1 MTDFPKALA
10 IGLLLWMPG
19 RGDAGSTGLFGGSPT
34 GSGGDSGSG
43 GTSTGGDG
51 GTSTGDGGTSTGGG
65 GTSTGGDGGTS
76 TGGDGGTS
84 TGGDGGTSTGDG
96 VIEIYLAGD
105 LTPETFADALSGQTP
120 TDYSV
125 ALSAYEIMT
134 SATDANP
141 VPCFSHSEPVVAQ
154 LEDDNLVGACD
165 TAGIPTN
172 GYTHGRVKVDWAQYT
187 VAGTLHSTI
196 PLAGQY
202 TFFRAYSDTHHGGKD
217 YKAGQGTI
225 RFVSG
230 AVDQTYPWTY
240 APLPE
245 VSGIS
250 YELDGG
256 EYWMTFPFARP
267 LPVEQGEPG
276 KQWARLNWKIYE
288 SFRWADAGYLG
299 YATDVWDTVPLNT
312 VLTGSVLVPGVTG
325 YYVTTSRD

>member
-1 MTDFPKALA
+1 MTLFPKALG

-19 RGDAGSTGLFGGSPT
+19 CGGNGSTGLFGGAPP
-34 GSGGDSGSG
+34 GAGGDSGSG
-43 GTSTGGDG
+43 GAGTGGDG
-51 GTSTGDGGTSTGGG
+51 GTSAAGDGGTSAGGSNAGGTSTGG
-65 GTSTGGDGGTS
+65 TSTGGTS
-76 TGGDGGTS
+76 P
-84 TGGDGGTSTGDG
+84 GDG

-120 TDYSV
+120 TDYSA
-125 ALSAYEIMT
+125 ALSAYEIMS
-134 SATDANP
+134 SADDPNP
-141 VPCFSHSEPVVAQ
+141 VPCFSHAQPVVAK
-154 LEDDNLVGACD
+154 LAADNLVGACN

-187 VAGTLHSTI
+187 VAGTLHTTP
-196 PLAGQY
+196 PLAGKY
-202 TFFRAYSDTHHGGKD
+202 TFFRAYSDTHYDGKD
-217 YKAGQGTI
+217 YAAGQGTI

-245 VSGIS
+245 GAGIS

-256 EYWMTFPFARP
+256 EFWMTFPFARP
-267 LPVEQGEPG
+267 LPVEEGEPG

-288 SFRWADAGYLG
+288 SFRWVDAGYLG
-299 YATDVWDTVPLNT
+299 YTAGVWDTSANVA
-312 VLTGSVLVPGVTG
+312 LTESVLSPGVTG